1 MKTIKLNINH
11 QEVQVQA
18 GLTILE
24 ACRSQGITIPTL
36 CHLTECKPKGACRI
50 CVVEEEG
57 KQNLVPSCVSEV
69 KEGMRILTH
78 SKRSLASRRMSL
90 ELILSNHR
98 KDCLSCTR
106 NLNCELQSLAQTLH
120 VREDR
125 FLGEKTEGRY
135 DDLSNGLIRDTSKC
149 ILCGRCVDACLNI
162 QGLGVL
168 TMMNRGFET
177 RLGPVLDLS
186 FKDVNC
192 IECGQCVLHCP
203 VGALSEK
210 EEIHDVINALEDPKK
225 FVIVQTAP
233 AVRASLAEEFGA
245 PMGTRITGK
254 MVSALKQVGFDRVY
268 DTNVAADLTIL
279 EEGHELLQRLEN
291 KGVLPL
297 ITSCSPGWIN
307 FLEKEYASL
316 IPHVSSCK
324 SPHMMFGAIL
334 KSHFAKVKGLD
345 PKDIVVV
352 SIMPCTA
359 KKGEKERMTSEYKDV
374 DHVLTT
380 RECGRLIK
388 LYGLDLMRMQDS
400 EFDQDMFGTSSGAGV
415 IFGVSGGVME
425 AALRTVVE
433 KLTNK
438 PLDKL
443 EFKELRLIKDVK
455 EAEINV
461 NGTLVKV
468 AAVSTMKAA
477 KPILKQIQDGTSPY
491 TFIEIMACPGGCING
506 GGQSIYPR
514 NHDLKTEDVIKLRA
528 KAIYAED
535 QDNTLRSSHLNPD
548 ILNLYRDFL
557 GEPGSK
563 IAHHHLHTHYKAK
576 AALHLEFD

>member
-1 MKTIKLNINH
+1 
-11 QEVQVQA
+11 
-18 GLTILE
+18 
-24 ACRSQGITIPTL
+24 
-36 CHLTECKPKGACRI
+36 
-50 CVVEEEG
+50 
-57 KQNLVPSCVSEV
+57 
-69 KEGMRILTH
+69 
-78 SKRSLASRRMSL
+78 
-90 ELILSNHR
+90 
-98 KDCLSCTR
+98 
-106 NLNCELQSLAQTLH
+106 
-120 VREDR
+120 
-125 FLGEKTEGRY
+125 
-135 DDLSNGLIRDTSKC
+135 
-149 ILCGRCVDACLNI
+149 
-162 QGLGVL
+162 
-168 TMMNRGFET
+168 
-177 RLGPVLDLS
+177 
-186 FKDVNC
+186 
-192 IECGQCVLHCP
+192 
-203 VGALSEK
+203 
-210 EEIHDVINALEDPKK
+210 
-225 FVIVQTAP
+225 
-233 AVRASLAEEFGA
+233 
-245 PMGTRITGK
+245 
-254 MVSALKQVGFDRVY
+254 
-268 DTNVAADLTIL
+268 
-279 EEGHELLQRLEN
+279 
-291 KGVLPL
+291 
-297 ITSCSPGWIN
+297 
-307 FLEKEYASL
+307 
-316 IPHVSSCK
+316 
-324 SPHMMFGAIL
+324 MMFGAIL
-334 KSHFAKVKGLD
+334 KSHFAKVKSLD

-388 LYGLDLMRMQDS
+388 LYGLDLMSMRDS
-400 EFDQDMFGTSSGAGV
+400 EFNQDMFGTSSGAGV

-455 EAEINV
+455 VAEINV

-477 KPILKQIQDGTSPY
+477 QPILKQIQEGTSPY

-528 KAIYAED
+528 KALYAED

-563 IAHHHLHTHYKAK
+563 IAHHHLHTHYSAK

>member
-1 MKTIKLNINH
+1 MKTVKININKQDVH
-11 QEVQVQA
+11 VQE

-24 ACRSQGITIPTL
+24 ACRAQGIAIPTL
-36 CHLTECKPKGACRI
+36 CHLTECKSKGACRI
-50 CVVEEEG
+50 CVVEEVG
-57 KQNLVPSCVSEV
+57 KWNLVPSCASEV
-69 KEGMRILTH
+69 KDDMAILTH

-98 KDCLSCTR
+98 KDCLSCAR
-106 NLNCELQSLAQTLH
+106 NLNCELQTLAQTLH

-125 FLGEKTEGRY
+125 FKGVKTEGRF
-135 DDLSNGLIRDTSKC
+135 DDLSSGLVRDTSKC

-177 RLGPVLDLS
+177 RVGPVLDLS

-192 IECGQCVLHCP
+192 IECGQCILHCP

-210 EEIHDVINALEDPKK
+210 EELHAVVAALEDPKK

-233 AVRASLAEEFGA
+233 AVRASLGEEFGA
-245 PMGTRITGK
+245 PMGKRITGK

-268 DTNVAADLTIL
+268 DTNVAADLTVL
-279 EEGHELLQRLEN
+279 EEGHELLHRLES

-307 FLEKEYASL
+307 YLEKEYSNL
-316 IPHVSSCK
+316 IEHVSSCK

-359 KKGEKERMTSEYKDV
+359 KKGEKDRMTSEYKDV

-388 LYGLDLMRMQDS
+388 LYGLDLMTMNEDA
-400 EFDQDMFGTSSGAGV
+400 FDQDMFGTSSGAGV

-438 PLDKL
+438 PLAKL
-443 EFKELRLIKDVK
+443 EFKELRMIKDIK
-455 EAEINV
+455 EAEIDV
-461 NGTLVKV
+461 NGTIVKC

-477 KPILKQIQDGTSPY
+477 QVILKQIQDGTSPY
-491 TFIEIMACPGGCING
+491 TFVEVMACPGGCING
-506 GGQSIYPR
+506 GGQSIYSR
-514 NHDLKTEDVIKLRA
+514 NHDLKTTDVIRSRA
-528 KAIYAED
+528 KALYDED
-535 QDNTLRSSHLNPD
+535 MDNVLRTAHTNPD

-557 GEPGSK
+557 GEPGSQ
-563 IAHHHLHTHYKAK
+563 IAHQLLHTHYKAR
-576 AALHLEFD
+576 AALNLEFD

>member
-1 MKTIKLNINH
+1 MKTIQLKINH
-11 QEVQVQA
+11 KEVSVQA
-18 GLTILE
+18 GLTVLE
-24 ACRSQGITIPTL
+24 ACRSLGIQIPTL

-50 CVVEEEG
+50 CVVEEVG
-57 KQNLVPSCVSEV
+57 KVNLVPSCVTEV
-69 KEGMRILTH
+69 REGMSINTH

-106 NLNCELQSLAQTLH
+106 NLNCELQTLAQTLH

-125 FLGEKTEGRY
+125 FKGEQTEGRY
-135 DDLSNGLIRDTSKC
+135 DDLSNGLVRDTSKC

-210 EEIHDVINALEDPKK
+210 EEIQDVINALEDPKK

-254 MVSALKQVGFDRVY
+254 MVAALKQLGFDRVY

-279 EEGHELLQRLEN
+279 EEGHELLHRIEN
-291 KGVLPL
+291 KGPLPL

-307 FLEKEYASL
+307 YLEKEYANV

-359 KKGEKERMTSEYKDV
+359 KKGEKERQTAAYKDV

-388 LYGLDLMRMQDS
+388 LYGLNLLEMEDA
-400 EFDQDMFGTSSGAGV
+400 EFDQDMFGISSGAGV

-433 KLTNK
+433 QLTHE
-438 PLDKL
+438 PLIKL
-443 EFKELRLIKDVK
+443 EFKALREIKAIK
-455 EAEINV
+455 EAELTIDGKV
-461 NGTLVKV
+461 IKV

-477 KPILKQIQDGTSPY
+477 QHILSQISEGTSPY

-514 NHDLKTEDVIKLRA
+514 NHDLKMEDVIKLRA
-528 KAIYAED
+528 KALYDED
-535 QDNTLRSSHLNPD
+535 EDNHLRTSHNNPD
-548 ILNLYRDFL
+548 ILNLYKDFL
-557 GEPGSK
+557 GKPGSK
-563 IAHHHLHTHYKAK
+563 LAHELLHTHYHAK
-576 AALHLEFD
+576 AALHIEFD